1 MLFKKKNR
9 GTGNE
14 FETLTSVR
22 AGELR
27 VTKPVYAR
35 RLQTCSMMMKQVPRD
50 EELVK
55 LLRSNFGISIKLLKV
70 ALQAFE
76 KFRIFSFFAHGAKQ
90 KTPWVSNDSLTSNV
104 CFWELW
110 EERFK
115 WDVSCLKLE
124 PGNWLSS
131 MLKLEHMD
139 SRLATRS
146 TTGGAKKPFCFNF
159 NHN

>member
-50 EELVK
+50 EELVV
-55 LLRSNFGISIKLLKV
+55 LRKSNFGISIKLLKV
-70 ALQAFE
+70 ARQADQKLRKFSIFCKRRKTKNDMGSRMIPLRRTCVFE
-76 KFRIFSFFAHGAKQ
+76 NCGRKDLNG
-90 KTPWVSNDSLTSNV
+90 TSV
-104 CFWELW
+104 AL
-110 EERFK
+110 
-115 WDVSCLKLE
+115 
-124 PGNWLSS
+124 NWN
-131 MLKLEHMD
+131 
-139 SRLATRS
+139 LATD
-146 TTGGAKKPFCFNF
+146 
-159 NHN
+159 

>member
-55 LLRSNFGISIKLLKV
+55 LLRSNFGISIKLLEV
-70 ALQAFE
+70 ALQARQ
-76 KFRIFSFFAHGAKQ
+76 KFRIFSFFANRAKQ
-90 KTPWVSNDSLTSNV
+90 KTTWV
-104 CFWELW
+104 
-110 EERFK
+110 
-115 WDVSCLKLE
+115 LE
-124 PGNWLSS
+124 
-131 MLKLEHMD
+131 
-139 SRLATRS
+139 
-146 TTGGAKKPFCFNF
+146 
-159 NHN
+159 